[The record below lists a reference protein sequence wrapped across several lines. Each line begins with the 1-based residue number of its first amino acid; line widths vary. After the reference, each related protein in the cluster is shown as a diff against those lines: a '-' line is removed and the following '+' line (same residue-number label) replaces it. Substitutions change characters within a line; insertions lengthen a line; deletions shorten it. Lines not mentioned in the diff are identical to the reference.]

1 MPKDNTYG
9 RVTVDIIII
18 IIIIVLSVSAQILV
32 HPLWSDFPKCTM
44 NATELDSV

>member
-1 MPKDNTYG
+1 MPKDNKYG
-9 RVTVDIIII
+9 RVTVDIII